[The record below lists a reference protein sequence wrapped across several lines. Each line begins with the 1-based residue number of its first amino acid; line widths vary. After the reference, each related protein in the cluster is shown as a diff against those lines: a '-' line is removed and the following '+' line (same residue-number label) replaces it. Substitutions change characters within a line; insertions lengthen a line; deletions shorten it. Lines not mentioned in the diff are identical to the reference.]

1 MAFGCGLRM
10 RSNGHGAHVPHACHT
25 ATSPRQ
31 GGPTQPKVARA
42 TALEVKNTLQGQQT
56 MFDAISDRF
65 LAWNVTLSKPKR
77 DFVLICVDGF

>member
-1 MAFGCGLRM
+1 ML
-10 RSNGHGAHVPHACHT
+10 GAL
-25 ATSPRQ
+25 TSSIPIAQTLTRQ
-31 GGPTQPKVARA
+31 HHRDKGVQPKVACA
-42 TALEVKNTLQGQQT
+42 TALEVKNTLQGQQM